1 MVEHNPSVSV
11 EPMSAHH
18 IESFHEAFDVVAR
31 ERRFLT
37 FLKAPSLENT
47 RTFALDSIDNGN
59 PHFVAVTGETVVGW
73 CDIRRHGF
81 EAHAHRGSL
90 GMGLI
95 DGFRGRGL
103 GRQLIEAALK
113 NAWEIGLTRV
123 ELSVHADNTRA
134 IALYRKMAFVEE
146 GLMRAAFFAD
156 GIYRDAV
163 MMALI
168 QHVEL

>member
-1 MVEHNPSVSV
+1 
-11 EPMSAHH
+11 
-18 IESFHEAFDVVAR
+18 
-31 ERRFLT
+31 
-37 FLKAPSLENT
+37 
-47 RTFALDSIDNGN
+47 
-59 PHFVAVTGETVVGW
+59 
-73 CDIRRHGF
+73 
-81 EAHAHRGSL
+81 
-90 GMGLI
+90 MGLI